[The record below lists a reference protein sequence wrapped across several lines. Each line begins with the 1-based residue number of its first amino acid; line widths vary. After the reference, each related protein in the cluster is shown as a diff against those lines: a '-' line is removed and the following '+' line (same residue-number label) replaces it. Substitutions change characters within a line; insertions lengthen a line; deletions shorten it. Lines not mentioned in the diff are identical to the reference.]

1 MMTWKSFLKN
11 KKNLAEFIITM
22 IILTVV
28 LISFSQF
35 LHFIEQRE
43 GVVLSD
49 PVLRAFNPIY
59 LTWLTFALI
68 YLSLIIFVVTSFN
81 KPDKL
86 LIAFQ
91 AYGLMVIFRSI
102 AMYLTPFEAPE
113 SILLLNDPFVQL
125 FGEGDVLTK
134 DLFFSGHT
142 GTLFLLFLLAENKT
156 LKSIFLIST
165 IMVGTAVLLQ
175 HVHYSIDVFVAPF
188 VAYGAY
194 RIIKNLH
201 IKIFKGTKQ

>member
-22 IILTVV
+22 ISLTVV

>member
-1 MMTWKSFLKN
+1 MITWKSFLKD
-11 KKNLAEFIITM
+11 KKNLTEFIITM
-22 IILTVV
+22 IVLIVV

-35 LHFIEQRE
+35 LNFIEQRE

-49 PVLRAFNPIY
+49 PILKAFKPVD

-68 YLSLIIFVVTSFN
+68 YLSLFLFIITTIN
-81 KPDKL
+81 KPDRL

-91 AYGLMVIFRSI
+91 AYCLMVIFRII

-113 SILLLNDPFVQL
+113 TSLLLNDPFVQL
-125 FGEGDVLTK
+125 FGEGKILTK

-142 GTLFLLFLLAENKT
+142 GTLFLLFLLAENKVM
-156 LKSIFLIST
+156 KYIFLLFT
-165 IMVGTAVLLQ
+165 LNVGTAVLLQ

-188 VAYGAY
+188 VAYCAY

-201 IKIFKGTKQ
+201 LKFSKEII

>member
-142 GTLFLLFLLAENKT
+142 GTLFLLFLLEENKT